1 MALTNYFQPLMAGLV
16 STDCTVYQNVSSDI
30 LQISNITEAS
40 SSSIPLLASELL
52 NTTNLTEAT
61 ELPWMC
67 DQYYGQILYATI
79 YGITR

>member
-1 MALTNYFQPLMAGLV
+1 MALTNYFQPMMAGLG
-16 STDCTVYQNVSSDI
+16 SIDCTVYQNVSSDI

-40 SSSIPLLASELL
+40 SIPLLASDLL

-61 ELPWMC
+61 EMPWVC